1 MNNENYKSEELDLK
15 AVLEFISNTF
25 KKSLVL
31 LFRAFQFVLKFW
43 IVVVVL
49 IIIGAA
55 WGFYSDA
62 NKRSY
67 KESTLLVQINN
78 DNVNYAY
85 NALEK
90 LDRKIKDKDSL
101 FLQAHG
107 FDKGRNELI
116 AVVSTPVVNIN
127 NLIDKYDE
135 VNNRSLDV
143 FVDVVPFEEEE
154 EKMLESQAFL
164 EEYKYHRIEIIAGP
178 AATPDVVDKLIAYI
192 NANKLVAEMGAIYFE
207 NVKDRIVANQRTL
220 SQIDAVIESF
230 AKDRPS
236 ITGLPAQF
244 VVEKNMEI
252 DKLFDKKLELQTE
265 TEMLESE
272 LLKSTDSVVLLS
284 NADLVKVR
292 AFTDG
297 RLKFLY
303 PFFLVSL
310 FLLAA
315 FIRYLYIQVK
325 RIAETNEAEKQ

>member
-15 AVLEFISNTF
+15 AVLEFISSTF
-25 KKSLVL
+25 KKTLVL

-49 IIIGAA
+49 IVLGAA
-55 WGFYSDA
+55 WGFYMDA

-67 KESTLLVQINN
+67 KESTLIVQINN

-101 FLQAHG
+101 FLQSHG
-107 FDKGRNELI
+107 FDKGHNELI
-116 AVVSTPVVNIN
+116 AVVATPIVNIN

-143 FVDVVPFEEEE
+143 FVDIVPFEEEE

-164 EEYKYHRIEIIAGP
+164 EEYKYHSIEIIAGP
-178 AATPDVVDKLIAYI
+178 GATPSVVDKLIAYI
-192 NANKLVAEMGAIYFE
+192 NANKLVADMGAIYFE
-207 NVKDRIVANQRTL
+207 NVKDRIAANQRTL
-220 SQIDAVIESF
+220 TQIDAVIESF

-252 DKLFDKKLELQTE
+252 DKVFDKKLELQTE

-303 PFFLVSL
+303 PFFLVSI
-310 FLLAA
+310 FLIAA
-315 FIRYLYIQVK
+315 FIRFLYVQVK
-325 RIAETNEAEKQ
+325 RIAEENEAEKQ